1 MRRRVSRRE
10 FVKMGAAGAAAAT
23 WVVHPA
29 AIGAA
34 TVTAQEIVDRVRK
47 AVGGEWK
54 TDTVDSFKAVEPTSP
69 VTGVVTTSLATI
81 DVMRRALEAGANL
94 IVTAGPTFYSR
105 TDSPTPPAGRG
116 RGAAA
121 PPTLDRVFTA
131 KNEFIRANRLVVW
144 RFSDHWRLRSPDP
157 FAAGLADALGWA
169 RYAANGD
176 PGRLTVPAVTL
187 DALAARVKSRLEARG
202 GVRVVGR
209 PQTRVRTIGVLPG
222 TRSIQETVALLP
234 HVDAVIAGE
243 IREWESSEYAR
254 DVVNAGLGK
263 GLILIGRSLSEEAGM
278 KLCADWLRPIVRE
291 APVRWLPAGDPY
303 WRPAV

>member
-1 MRRRVSRRE
+1 MTRVSRRV
-10 FVKMGAAGAAAAT
+10 FVRMGAAGAAAAP
-23 WVVHPA
+23 WVLDPF

-34 TVTAQEIVDRVRK
+34 TITARQVVERIQRSAGVEWK
-47 AVGGEWK
+47 AV
-54 TDTVDSFKAVEPTSP
+54 TVDGFKAGDPSTA
-69 VTGVVTTSLATI
+69 VTGIVTSALATL
-81 DVMRRALEAGANL
+81 DVLRRAVKAGANL

-105 TDSPTPPAGRG
+105 DDSATPAAGRG
-116 RGAAA
+116 RSAAA
-121 PPTLDRVFTA
+121 PAPDPVFAA
-131 KNEFIRANRLVVW
+131 KSEFIRANQLVVW

-169 RYAANGD
+169 RYAADGD
-176 PGRLTVPAVTL
+176 PGRLMVPAVTL
-187 DALAARVKSRLEARG
+187 DSLAARVKSGLEARG

-278 KLCADWLRPIVRE
+278 KMCADWLRPIVRE
-291 APVRWLPAGDPY
+291 APVRWLTAGDPY
-303 WRPAV
+303 WRPTV

>member
-1 MRRRVSRRE
+1 MRHRVSRRE
-10 FVKMGAAGAAAAT
+10 FVKMSAAGAAAAT
-23 WVVHPA
+23 WVVRPA
-29 AIGAA
+29 AIGAV

-54 TDTVDSFKAVEPTSP
+54 TDTVDTFKAGEPTSP

-81 DVMRRALEAGANL
+81 DVMRRAVKAGANL

-105 TDSPTPPAGRG
+105 VDSPTPPAGRG
-116 RGAAA
+116 RDAAA
-121 PPTLDRVFTA
+121 PPTPDQVFTA

-157 FAAGLADALGWA
+157 FAEGLANALGWA
-169 RYAANGD
+169 RYRTNGD
-176 PGRLTVPAVTL
+176 PARLTVPAIAL
-187 DALAARVKSRLEARG
+187 EALAARVKSRLEARG

-209 PQTRVRTIGVLPG
+209 EQTRVRTIGLLPG
-222 TRSIQETVALLP
+222 TRAVQEIVALLP
-234 HVDAVIAGE
+234 QVDAVIAGE
-243 IREWESSEYAR
+243 IREWESSEYSR

-278 KLCADWLRPIVRE
+278 KMCADWLRPIVPE

-303 WRPAV
+303 WRPPV

>member
-1 MRRRVSRRE
+1 V
-10 FVKMGAAGAAAAT
+10 FAA
-23 WVVHPA
+23 
-29 AIGAA
+29 
-34 TVTAQEIVDRVRK
+34 K
-47 AVGGEWK
+47 
-54 TDTVDSFKAVEPTSP
+54 S
-69 VTGVVTTSLATI
+69 
-81 DVMRRALEAGANL
+81 
-94 IVTAGPTFYSR
+94 
-105 TDSPTPPAGRG
+105 
-116 RGAAA
+116 
-121 PPTLDRVFTA
+121 
-131 KNEFIRANRLVVW
+131 EFIRANQLVVW

-176 PGRLTVPAVTL
+176 PGRLMVPAVTL

-278 KLCADWLRPIVRE
+278 KTCADWLRPIVRE